1 MPLGNRS
8 RLQRTVQ
15 PPEEVQQAGETGS
28 AVGKKTGQFLHG
40 MVSFY
45 GNMMKGAVKKV
56 KEARTEQDSSSSGY
70 G

>member
-1 MPLGNRS
+1 M
-8 RLQRTVQ
+8 
-15 PPEEVQQAGETGS
+15 GS

-45 GNMMKGAVKKV
+45 GNVMKSAVNKV
-56 KEARTEQDSSSSGY
+56 KEARAEKTSDSGY